1 MKIIFNADDFGMS
14 KGVNLGIVEAHKN
27 GPVRSATI
35 MAGMDAF
42 NHAVQLAKEN
52 PSLKVGVHLTLNA
65 GKSVGGV
72 YQTITDK
79 GGNFFSIQVGL
90 ERIKKEIVDFKEV
103 EREFEAQIQKVL
115 NAGIAPSHL
124 DSHHHVHNH
133 PEITQVFIRVA
144 KKYGIKRVRL
154 TNGLSGDDAREF
166 SSTDRFDASFFGEN
180 ITIEHLKQIISKGNG
195 QSLEI
200 MTHPAYLDNALCKI
214 SSYHQKR
221 MLEMEILTS
230 KELKDFLNSGGY
242 EIVSFED
249 LSDS

>member
-14 KGVNLGIVEAHKN
+14 KGVNLGVIEAHQN

-42 NHAVQLAKEN
+42 DHAVQLAKEN

-79 GGNFFSIQVGL
+79 NGNFFPRQTAEEVIRKQ
-90 ERIKKEIVDFKEV
+90 IVDFEEV
-103 EREFEAQIQKVL
+103 EREFGAQIQRVL
-115 NAGIAPSHL
+115 DAGITPSHL

-133 PEITQVFIRVA
+133 PEITPAFLSVA
-144 KKYGIKRVRL
+144 KKYGIKKVRR
-154 TNGLSGDDAREF
+154 TNGLLRDNAHGI
-166 SSTDRFDASFFGEN
+166 SSTDKFTDRFFGEY
-180 ITIEHLKQIISKGNG
+180 ITIENLKQIITESSGH
-195 QSLEI
+195 SLEI
-200 MTHPAYLDNALCKI
+200 MTHPAYLDLALCKI
-214 SSYHQKR
+214 SSYREKR

-230 KELKDFLNSGGY
+230 KELKDFLSSLDC
-242 EIVSFED
+242 EIVSFEE
-249 LSDS
+249 L